1 MVRDY
6 VNAKDHHSVGA
17 LSCKGEQ
24 GCGGDHR
31 GPSGGAVA
39 VRLPDS
45 LESGSGN
52 LTGAD
57 YAVGGAFGN
66 NNKILVI
73 AIKHKA
79 RTTRDGLQI
88 TTDLFTGPRQ

>member
-1 MVRDY
+1 MLCLAR
-6 VNAKDHHSVGA
+6 VNK
-17 LSCKGEQ
+17 
-24 GCGGDHR
+24 
-31 GPSGGAVA
+31 GAV
-39 VRLPDS
+39 VITEDLQVDVVSLPDS

-66 NNKILVI
+66 NHKILVI

-79 RTTRDGLQI
+79 RTTREGLQI
-88 TTDLFTGPRQ
+88 TTDLFTGPRE

>member
-1 MVRDY
+1 MLCLAR
-6 VNAKDHHSVGA
+6 VNK
-17 LSCKGEQ
+17 
-24 GCGGDHR
+24 
-31 GPSGGAVA
+31 GAVVITEDLQVVV

-57 YAVGGAFGN
+57 YDVGGAFGN

-79 RTTRDGLQI
+79 RTTREGLQI

>member
-1 MVRDY
+1 MLCLAR
-6 VNAKDHHSVGA
+6 VNK
-17 LSCKGEQ
+17 
-24 GCGGDHR
+24 
-31 GPSGGAVA
+31 GAVVITEDLQVVV

-66 NNKILVI
+66 NHKILVI

-79 RTTRDGLQI
+79 RTTREGLQI
-88 TTDLFTGPRQ
+88 TTDLFTGPRE

>member
-1 MVRDY
+1 MLCLAR
-6 VNAKDHHSVGA
+6 VNK
-17 LSCKGEQ
+17 
-24 GCGGDHR
+24 
-31 GPSGGAVA
+31 GAVVITEDLQVDV

-66 NNKILVI
+66 NHKILVI

-79 RTTRDGLQI
+79 RTTREGLQI

>member
-1 MVRDY
+1 MLCLAR
-6 VNAKDHHSVGA
+6 VNK
-17 LSCKGEQ
+17 
-24 GCGGDHR
+24 
-31 GPSGGAVA
+31 GAVVITEDLQVDV

-66 NNKILVI
+66 NHKILVI

-79 RTTRDGLQI
+79 RKTRDGLQI

>member
-1 MVRDY
+1 MQRTTILQVLCLAR
-6 VNAKDHHSVGA
+6 VNK
-17 LSCKGEQ
+17 
-24 GCGGDHR
+24 
-31 GPSGGAVA
+31 GAV
-39 VRLPDS
+39 VITEDLQVVQRLPDS

-66 NNKILVI
+66 NHKILVI

-79 RTTRDGLQI
+79 RTTREGLQI

>member
-1 MVRDY
+1 MLCLAR
-6 VNAKDHHSVGA
+6 VNK
-17 LSCKGEQ
+17 
-24 GCGGDHR
+24 
-31 GPSGGAVA
+31 GAVVITEDLQVDV

-79 RTTRDGLQI
+79 RTTREGLQI
-88 TTDLFTGPRQ
+88 TTDLFTGPRE

>member
-1 MVRDY
+1 MLCLAR
-6 VNAKDHHSVGA
+6 VNK
-17 LSCKGEQ
+17 
-24 GCGGDHR
+24 
-31 GPSGGAVA
+31 GAVVITEDLQVDV

-66 NNKILVI
+66 I
-73 AIKHKA
+73 
-79 RTTRDGLQI
+79 QS
-88 TTDLFTGPRQ
+88 